1 MQTLLAAVVFVL
13 FPFTTVLALLLLVR
27 RAERRRD
34 EAVARQIRLT
44 DAIHRDLG
52 AVVAPFVTRGRR
64 GRWRVSIAVPFE
76 RPALVGAVL
85 DIVHAAFPERFDLV
99 LTPWEHRPRREPRGP
114 GLSGAD
120 TRRSASWA

>member
-1 MQTLLAAVVFVL
+1 MQTLLAAVVVVL

-27 RAERRRD
+27 RAEARRD

-52 AVVAPFVTRGRR
+52 AVVAPVVTRGRR

-85 DIVHAAFPERFDLV
+85 DIVHGAFPERFDLV
-99 LTPWEHRPRREPRGP
+99 LTPREPRPRRETRGP
-114 GLSGAD
+114 ELTGAS
-120 TRRSASWA
+120 TRRSPSWA

>member
-1 MQTLLAAVVFVL
+1 MQTLLAAVVVV
-13 FPFTTVLALLLLVR
+13 FPFTMVLALLLLVR

-34 EAVARQIRLT
+34 EAIARQVRLT

-76 RPALVGAVL
+76 RPALVSAVL
-85 DIVHAAFPERFDLV
+85 DIVHGAFRERFDLV
-99 LTPWEHRPRREPRGP
+99 LTPRERRPRRETRG
-114 GLSGAD
+114 GELSGAGA
-120 TRRSASWA
+120 RRSPSWA